1 MASRTL
7 LLGIV
12 PVWTQTP
19 PIIMVRSITATRLR
33 ILAAQMAPF
42 CPAGPLPITIRS
54 NCWSAMGADTL
65 SPINIAH
72 NAAVALS
79 LPAEECDPARCLFGR
94 GWGGEAGKE
103 VVQEYLTA

>member
-19 PIIMVRSITATRLR
+19 PIMSVRSIIATRLR
-33 ILAAQMAPF
+33 NFAAQIAPF

-54 NCWSAMGADTL
+54 
-65 SPINIAH
+65 
-72 NAAVALS
+72 
-79 LPAEECDPARCLFGR
+79 
-94 GWGGEAGKE
+94 
-103 VVQEYLTA
+103 